1 MKDVEWMDKL
11 KLRLS
16 YGESGNLAGSSYQY
30 MSDYG
35 FGNAVNFGGVPMMGM
50 WENLQGNP
58 NITWEK
64 AKKFDFGVE
73 FSVLNGMFSLEADYF
88 YEKRSN
94 MLMAPN
100 ALVPAEY
107 GIPLSQV
114 NAGSMH
120 NQGIDLSLNFNKR
133 IGKDWMISAKGT
145 FTFARNILDEVFE
158 TEATFNNPNRR
169 RTGRPDGT
177 MFGYNALG
185 YFTYDDF
192 NPDGSLKAGIA
203 TQPWGQVYPGDLR
216 YEDLSGP
223 NGVPDGKID
232 EHDQTVIGFS
242 TGRPKLFSVW
252 LLLSNGRTST

>member
-133 IGKDWMISAKGT
+133 IGKDWMISAKG
-145 FTFARNILDEVFE
+145 L
-158 TEATFNNPNRR
+158 
-169 RTGRPDGT
+169 
-177 MFGYNALG
+177 
-185 YFTYDDF
+185 
-192 NPDGSLKAGIA
+192 SLIH
-203 TQPWGQVYPGDLR
+203 
-216 YEDLSGP
+216 
-223 NGVPDGKID
+223 I
-232 EHDQTVIGFS
+232 
-242 TGRPKLFSVW
+242 
-252 LLLSNGRTST
+252 